1 MSSVSSESSKYLW
14 LKRGAIDTPTDAEIG
29 LSLGI
34 AYAGHGVT
42 ARESDLWPTLT
53 ITCDRDLMLS
63 PHCHG
68 LTTEAVE
75 TDEILAAGCRR
86 FILNNINLDIIA
98 IARQWNDPM
107 PWTTWL
113 RPGRRTMVLSLLG
126 FIDEQ
131 WFDGPLAHVDQGGL
145 LASFLPAGGNGG
157 LLIPMAVASN
167 HTGLPLSATYEL
179 DAMGDQRT
187 HRCLLA
193 AMRVKYVAQQ
203 KEAIFRL
210 SELNKHA
217 AVILVLARQALPSAQ
232 LQVVLEEKSTPQWR
246 RLLQNLNV
254 TISKDPE
261 GAAIDLMDAQT
272 LVPLAYT
279 DQLFRSLNTISD
291 VIPRTL
297 A

>member
-1 MSSVSSESSKYLW
+1 MSSVSSPSSKYLW
-14 LKRGAIDTPTDAEIG
+14 LKRGAIETPTDAEIN
-29 LSLGI
+29 LSLGVS
-34 AYAGHGVT
+34 YAPDGLT
-42 ARESDLWPTLT
+42 ARESELWPTLN
-53 ITCDRDLMLS
+53 IACDRDLMLS

-68 LTTEAVE
+68 LTPEAAQ

-86 FILNNINLDIIA
+86 FILNKLNLDIIA
-98 IARQWNDPM
+98 MARPWNDPM

-113 RPGRRTMVLSLLG
+113 RPGRRTLVLSLLG
-126 FIDEQ
+126 FINEQ
-131 WFDGPLAHVDQGGL
+131 WFDGPLAHVDQAGL
-145 LASFLPAGGNGG
+145 MASFLPAGGSGG

-167 HTGLPLSATYEL
+167 HKGLPLTAKYEL
-179 DAMGDQRT
+179 DATGDQRT

-193 AMRVKYVAQQ
+193 AMRVKYAAQQ
-203 KEAIFRL
+203 KEAMFRL
-210 SELNKHA
+210 SDLNKHA

-232 LQVVLEEKSTPQWR
+232 LQVVLEEKPTPQWR

-254 TISKDPE
+254 TISKGQADT
-261 GAAIDLMDAQT
+261 AIDLMDAQT

-297 A
+297 V